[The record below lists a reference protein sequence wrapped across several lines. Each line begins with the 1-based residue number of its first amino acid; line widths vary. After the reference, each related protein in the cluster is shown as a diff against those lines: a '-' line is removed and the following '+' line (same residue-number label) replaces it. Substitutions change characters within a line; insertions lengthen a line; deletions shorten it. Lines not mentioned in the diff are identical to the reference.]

1 MTPTSKFTALA
12 IGGMMAFGLL
22 IASSA
27 FAQTTPAPTKPA
39 QAAAAPAQTTSAQ
52 KQRTEGGPDC
62 DFSVAP
68 SRLSPDCANIKQG
81 LDAAKVR

>member
-1 MTPTSKFTALA
+1 MTSTNKYTALA

-22 IASSA
+22 IASPA
-27 FAQTTPAPTKPA
+27 FAQTTPTQPSAAATTTAPT
-39 QAAAAPAQTTSAQ
+39 TTAQ

-68 SRLSPDCANIKQG
+68 GRLSPDCKNIKQG
-81 LDAAKVR
+81 LDAAKGR

>member
-1 MTPTSKFTALA
+1 MTPAKKYTALA
-12 IGGMMAFGLL
+12 IGGMMACGLL

-27 FAQTTPAPTKPA
+27 FAQTS
-39 QAAAAPAQTTSAQ
+39 PAQTPSAQ
-52 KQRTEGGPDC
+52 TTPAQTAQAGKQRTEGGPDC

-68 SRLSPDCANIKQG
+68 GRLSPDCQNIKKG

>member
-1 MTPTSKFTALA
+1 MTPTNKCTALA

-27 FAQTTPAPTKPA
+27 YAQTTTTKPT
-39 QAAAAPAQTTSAQ
+39 AAPTTSAQATATQ

-68 SRLSPDCANIKQG
+68 SRLSPDCQNIKRG

>member
-1 MTPTSKFTALA
+1 MTPTNKYTALA

-27 FAQTTPAPTKPA
+27 FAQTN
-39 QAAAAPAQTTSAQ
+39 PAQTPSAQ
-52 KQRTEGGPDC
+52 TPAQTAQAGKQRTEGGPDC

-68 SRLSPDCANIKQG
+68 SRLSPDCQNIKKG

>member
-1 MTPTSKFTALA
+1 MTPTNKCTALA

-27 FAQTTPAPTKPA
+27 FAQTTSTQPTAAPTTSA
-39 QAAAAPAQTTSAQ
+39 QATAAQ
-52 KQRTEGGPDC
+52 KQRTQGGPDC

-68 SRLSPDCANIKQG
+68 GRLSPDCQNIKKG
-81 LDAAKVR
+81 LDAAKGR